1 MGRCAV
7 DVVVGQELLGGEEEG
22 DMSRWL
28 VQDGSSVTQGQ
39 ALAELETS
47 KVLVQVEAPTA
58 GVVTFVASEG
68 DVVGPDTVIAR
79 IAS

>member
-1 MGRCAV
+1 M

-28 VQDGSSVTQGQ
+28 VQDGSNVTQGQ

-79 IAS
+79 IAG

>member
-1 MGRCAV
+1 V

-28 VQDGSSVTQGQ
+28 VQDGSNVTQGQ

-58 GVVTFVASEG
+58 GVVTLVASEG

-79 IAS
+79 IAG